1 MTADWHCLHFSIS
14 IQCLYLD
21 WLRIF
26 SANQNCFEWI

>member
-26 SANQNCFEWI
+26 SAN